1 MRIDESG
8 GRAEQVVDRHERAG
22 FRAFCRV
29 LRLLMLA
36 LPFAA
41 ALLVAP
47 HARAGSTVIAAEEF
61 KLAGDDARMRF
72 VIRFDKEPEPRWL
85 LLRGPHRFVIDL
97 PDTGFSLDEAD
108 LEPRGLIAGVR
119 YGNIEAGVSRM
130 ILTAKGPF
138 EVERVDVVAN
148 EASPG
153 YRMVVDIVAS
163 SEAAFDAALALQAET
178 TGSTTTAKSDR
189 VGHPAPREGKRFTV
203 VLDPGH
209 GGIDGGAEGVNG
221 TVEKAITLAFARELK
236 AALLQSGAY
245 DVYMTREKD
254 VFLRLDERVRIARSH
269 EADLLISIHA
279 DTIRLKNI
287 RGATVY
293 TVSDKASD
301 AEAEATADRENLSD
315 QLAGIEIVEENH
327 QVADILVDLIRRE
340 THSFSLRF
348 ARSLVGEL
356 SSSIEMINNP
366 HRSAGFRVLKAPDV
380 PSVLVELGY
389 LSNPKDEEQL
399 RNSEWR
405 RKAVGSITNAVG
417 LFATAKLGT
426 GG

>member
-1 MRIDESG
+1 VRIDESG
-8 GRAEQVVDRHERAG
+8 GRAEQVVDRRERAG
-22 FRAFCRV
+22 FRAFCRI
-29 LRLLMLA
+29 LRLFVLA
-36 LPFAA
+36 LPFVGAVLA
-41 ALLVAP
+41 AP
-47 HARAGSTVIAAEEF
+47 HARAAAAEITAEEF
-61 KLAGDDARMRF
+61 KLAGDEARMRF
-72 VIRFDKEPEPRWL
+72 VIRFDKEPEPKWL

-97 PDTGFSLDEAD
+97 PDTGFALDAAD
-108 LEPRGLIAGVR
+108 LAPRGLIADVR

-148 EASPG
+148 ETGPG
-153 YRMVVDIVAS
+153 FRMVVDLVAS

-178 TGSTTTAKSDR
+178 TGSTTTAKGDR
-189 VGHPAPREGKRFTV
+189 VGQPAPREGRRFTV

-221 TVEKAITLAFARELK
+221 TVEKAITLAFALELR
-236 AALLQSGAY
+236 AALLQSGVY

-405 RKAVGSITNAVG
+405 RKAVDSIANAVG
-417 LFATAKLGT
+417 LFAAAKLGA